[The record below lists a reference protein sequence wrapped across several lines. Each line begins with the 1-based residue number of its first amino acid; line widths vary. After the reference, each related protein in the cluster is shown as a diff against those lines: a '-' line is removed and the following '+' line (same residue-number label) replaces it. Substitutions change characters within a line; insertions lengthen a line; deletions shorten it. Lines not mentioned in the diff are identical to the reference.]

1 MEYQF
6 TGNTFVTKEILIL
19 MIGLLIIGYLIFRK
33 IRRKNKNIDLEICIA
48 ISFTGIMITCFLWTF
63 VNGGNHWEL
72 FGTKY
77 ERFLMRY
84 CDYFII
90 FFSISLIIPLLI
102 KRDKKRILTAL
113 LSIPVYFFLFRS
125 FFIFLD

>member
-1 MEYQF
+1 MDYQF
-6 TGNTFVTKEILIL
+6 TENTFLTKEILIL
-19 MIGLLIIGYLIFRK
+19 TIGLLIIGYLIFRK
-33 IRRKNKNIDLEICIA
+33 ISRKSKNIDLEICIG

-84 CDYFII
+84 CDYFMIL
-90 FFSISLIIPLLI
+90 FSISLIVPLLI

-113 LSIPVYFFLFRS
+113 LSILVYIFLLRS
-125 FFIFLD
+125 YFIFLD